1 MITSHSSF
9 SGFKIR
15 LNLFFQAVCVKKIRP
30 SCPEEWNKNEV
41 STQYLEY
48 VRMNGIELM
57 KALSTLSMS
66 RRME

>member
-1 MITSHSSF
+1 MITSQSSF

-48 VRMNGIELM
+48 VRMNGIEL
-57 KALSTLSMS
+57 
-66 RRME
+66 R